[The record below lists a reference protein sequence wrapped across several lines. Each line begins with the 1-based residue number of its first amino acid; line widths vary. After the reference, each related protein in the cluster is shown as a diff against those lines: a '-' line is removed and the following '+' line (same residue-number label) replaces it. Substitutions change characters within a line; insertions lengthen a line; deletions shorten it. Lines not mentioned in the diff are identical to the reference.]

1 MNQKSEEGLFEVLE
15 RELKARAPE
24 PVDCVEL
31 YNASMAVRERASS
44 PNRVS
49 DYLGNMWRKGL
60 LLRLPAPRGEGNK
73 ARWLYAWKGKAPAP
87 KPKIEEGIAF
97 DSNVHQI
104 LNKPNLHIEEDGK
117 RVIITLPRMTITIE
131 QNDSE

>member
-15 RELKARAPE
+15 KELRSRNE

-31 YNASMAVRERASS
+31 YNGSMAIRARAPN

-60 LLRLPAPRGEGNK
+60 LVRLPAPKGEGNK
-73 ARWLYAWKGKAPAP
+73 SRWLYAWKGKP
-87 KPKIEEGIAF
+87 KAAKPDMKQAIEF
-97 DSNVHQI
+97 DGQVHTL
-104 LNKPNLHIEEDGK
+104 LNKPNMQIEEDGR
-117 RVIITLPRMTITIE
+117 RVIINLPNLTITIE
-131 QNDSE
+131 QKPD